1 MATPDWT
8 RPVLKRRIRV
18 APPIVTAILCAA
30 AFAVGM
36 TVDREPSRIVVP
48 VIAPVSVAVPPAPP
62 PQVVVAPVPPA
73 AAAPVP
79 QPPAPRAT
87 RPQVAAHCLVLSE
100 GQPPDPMCAWDDGF
114 PAISGDGSLIATK
127 YHPVYGQTGNVGESV
142 RFLDTTTGR
151 VVRESIILSPDEYV
165 PGDALDK
172 LRPEVL
178 ARAAAVQRELDTGEF
193 RTLIALGDHNL
204 GDDESHVDATRIHA
218 EFRDAGTRLHV
229 AWLTIHDAVDAAAIH
244 VDAEIARVDPRRGV
258 FAHRERGSTH
268 GKRVTE
274 SASHDPDRIDCTG
287 NCRVRRIAR
296 GVAHVTRPGGGTAA
310 SSHADVSAAAQV
322 VHRLHRHADLRAA
335 MPRVPGPGGAVVRAG
350 AGDAGARPRRRV
362 VRRCDLRPGH
372 VVLQPELRHLHA
384 QGRQLRAAVV

>member
-8 RPVLKRRIRV
+8 RPVLKRRIRP
-18 APPIVTAILCAA
+18 APPLVTAILCAA

-87 RPQVAAHCLVLSE
+87 RPQLAAHCLVLSE

-178 ARAAAVQRELDTGEF
+178 ARAAAVQGELDTGEF

-218 EFRDAGTRLHV
+218 EFSGS
-229 AWLTIHDAVDAAAIH
+229 AVRI
-244 VDAEIARVDPRRGV
+244 VDP
-258 FAHRERGSTH
+258 STN
-268 GKRVTE
+268 TE
-274 SASHDPDRIDCTG
+274 IGRHSF
-287 NCRVRRIAR
+287 
-296 GVAHVTRPGGGTAA
+296 GVASPHPLDDATQLCSSWGMRRLAVWWDPTTRIMLGVAEYHTGGCMCSDQT
-310 SSHADVSAAAQV
+310 VEE
-322 VHRLHRHADLRAA
+322 VHRL
-335 MPRVPGPGGAVVRAG
+335 P
-350 AGDAGARPRRRV
+350 
-362 VRRCDLRPGH
+362 
-372 VVLQPELRHLHA
+372 
-384 QGRQLRAAVV
+384 